1 MENALLPHY
10 ENPPVIETVLGVQFD
25 PLPGFRYAHL
35 GAFWKS
41 LDAAQWPTVLD
52 ASPLQPQFE
61 NFAESFQWARGVQF
75 QIMQEV
81 TIREQIKSKKA
92 DRMIQLQN
100 ARFHFNWLGE
110 GGGKYPRYHT
120 VRDGFVLAWRSFVS
134 FVAKEN
140 LGEIRP
146 NQWEVTYLNHIPKG
160 TVWNGPDDWGF
171 FRPLG
176 AVPTIEGVVQ
186 GESFGG
192 EWHFV
197 IPNQRGRLHIAW
209 QHAKVEP
216 TKNEIIILNLTAR
229 GPLGLSGRPV
239 EEVILE
245 GIDLG
250 REAIVRSFKEMMT
263 SEANKYWG
271 LKHAK
276 D

>member
-1 MENALLPHY
+1 
-10 ENPPVIETVLGVQFD
+10 
-25 PLPGFRYAHL
+25 
-35 GAFWKS
+35 
-41 LDAAQWPTVLD
+41 
-52 ASPLQPQFE
+52 
-61 NFAESFQWARGVQF
+61 
-75 QIMQEV
+75 MQEV
-81 TIREQIKSKKA
+81 TVREQIKSKNG

-100 ARFHFNWLGE
+100 GRFHFNWVGE
-110 GGGKYPRYHT
+110 GGSRYPRYHN
-120 VRDGFVLAWRSFVS
+120 VRDGFVSAWRSFVS
-134 FVAKEN
+134 FIAKEN

-160 TVWNGPDDWGF
+160 TVWNSPDDWGF

-176 AVPTIEGVVQ
+176 AVPTIKGVVQ

-197 IPNQRGRLHIAW
+197 IPGQRGRLHVGW
-209 QHAKVEP
+209 QHGKLEP
-216 TKNEIIILNLTAR
+216 PKNEIIILNLTAR
-229 GPLGLSGRPV
+229 GPLAGTGKPV
-239 EEVILE
+239 EEVIFE

-250 REAIVRSFKEMMT
+250 HETIVWSFKEMMT